1 MSINNHVILTELE
14 CIEDAILKYGK
25 ERYETDIN
33 SFFQKRSLGISDY
46 IEQLEKNT
54 PYNLLLYSFA
64 NSMIVSYFHA
74 NSESSGNK
82 VYEYFA
88 MLGQK
93 EASKEAPTVI
103 NYLKTGVG
111 SDNPYC
117 QNLAPL
123 RDISIKNPKDYVEE
137 LEFSLSCYK
146 SRYIVADLFL
156 KIMSSSSCDEFRKYF
171 AKNLTPDQIYDLI
184 EARFKILGNKIIGNY
199 KEVSYRVDR

>member
-33 SFFQKRSLGISDY
+33 SFFQKKSLGISDY

-93 EASKEAPTVI
+93 EASKEAPIVI

-117 QNLAPL
+117 
-123 RDISIKNPKDYVEE
+123 K
-137 LEFSLSCYK
+137 SC
-146 SRYIVADLFL
+146 A
-156 KIMSSSSCDEFRKYF
+156 
-171 AKNLTPDQIYDLI
+171 T
-184 EARFKILGNKIIGNY
+184 
-199 KEVSYRVDR
+199 